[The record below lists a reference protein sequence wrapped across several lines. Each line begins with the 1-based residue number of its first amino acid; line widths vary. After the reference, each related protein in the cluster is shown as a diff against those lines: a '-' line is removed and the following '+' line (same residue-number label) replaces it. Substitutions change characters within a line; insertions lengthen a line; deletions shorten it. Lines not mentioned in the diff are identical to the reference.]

1 MIRKMII
8 CSLIFGM
15 YLLIAGCQPAVT
27 HERHEEIKTETIESE
42 EIIVE

>member
-8 CSLIFGM
+8 CSIALGLF
-15 YLLIAGCQPAVT
+15 LLIAGCQPVT
-27 HERHEEIKTETIESE
+27 HETHETITTETIESQ

>member
-8 CSLIFGM
+8 CTLLFGM
-15 YLLIAGCQPAVT
+15 FLLIAGCQPVT
-27 HERHEEIKTETIESE
+27 HETHESITTETIESE